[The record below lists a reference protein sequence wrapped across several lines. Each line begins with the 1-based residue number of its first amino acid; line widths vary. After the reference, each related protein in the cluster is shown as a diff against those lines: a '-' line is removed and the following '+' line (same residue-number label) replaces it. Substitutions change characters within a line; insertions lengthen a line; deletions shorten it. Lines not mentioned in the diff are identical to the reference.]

1 MINELTGKVAGYA
14 EAKVGCE
21 SIGLIGAVT
30 PTLPFIS
37 SPYGLDVRPPPA
49 SSMKELAPII
59 QEAVNS
65 LQANGI
71 NKIVLLSHM
80 QQIEYEKELANL
92 LKGVDIIVA
101 GGSDT
106 RMGDSNDQLFSNDLV
121 TDKAFAEHYP
131 YETTDADGNP
141 VIVVNVDADY
151 KYLGRLVVTF
161 DEKGHV
167 QPDSINPQVSGAY
180 AATEEVINSV
190 GGVRNVGVIAMRNA
204 VQEVIK
210 SQFGNVVGYT
220 KVYLDGRRSKVRTKE
235 TNLGNLSADANLW
248 YANELSEK
256 TVHLSLKMVVE

>member
-1 MINELTGKVAGYA
+1 
-14 EAKVGCE
+14 
-21 SIGLIGAVT
+21 
-30 PTLPFIS
+30 
-37 SPYGLDVRPPPA
+37 
-49 SSMKELAPII
+49 MKELAPFI

-131 YETTDADGNP
+131 YETTDEDGNP

-167 QPDSINPQVSGAY
+167 QPDSIDPQVSGAY

-190 GGVRNVGVIAMRNA
+190 GGVRNVGVIAIRNA

-220 KVYLDGRRSKVRTKE
+220 KVYLDGRRSKVRTEE

-256 TVHLSLKMVVE
+256 TVHLSLKNGGGIRTGIGSALVPLGVTDYSKALYDLLQQQIQRLRLLREP